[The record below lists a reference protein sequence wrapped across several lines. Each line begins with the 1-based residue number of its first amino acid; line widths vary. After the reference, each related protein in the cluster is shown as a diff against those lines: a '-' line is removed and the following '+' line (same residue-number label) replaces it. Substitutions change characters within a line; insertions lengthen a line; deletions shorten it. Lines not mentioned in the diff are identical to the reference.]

1 MALLSMRK
9 TLVESSFFARI
20 DSLSSESIRSFK
32 VAMLLLSVAGG
43 ALFSAARSVD
53 FTQLLHRALF
63 RRQGLL
69 LPLHRRLLIVLP
81 LADLREDPRFL
92 GRLFEPLERAFDGLA
107 FLHANSGHRFDLPS
121 LRTTLRESSGYR
133 PARAKIQGAEPF
145 MLRRRAD
152 TGRAAQ
158 SELGDLARRAKTHRD
173 ARADPAAHEEHGT
186 VHVEKA
192 GEVLRAGPAPQEG
205 GELVEVDLPAV
216 GVAGEN
222 QRRAVVV

>member
-63 RRQGLL
+63 RRQRLL
-69 LPLHRRLLIVLP
+69 LPLYRRLLIMLP
-81 LADLREDPRFL
+81 LADLREDPRFF

-107 FLHANSGHRFDLPS
+107 FLHANPRHLLISLPCDDAAGKQRISPSGRQNS
-121 LRTTLRESSGYR
+121 
-133 PARAKIQGAEPF
+133 
-145 MLRRRAD
+145 RRRTVDA
-152 TGRAAQ
+152 TQ
-158 SELGDLARRAKTHRD
+158 AR
-173 ARADPAAHEEHGT
+173 
-186 VHVEKA
+186 
-192 GEVLRAGPAPQEG
+192 
-205 GELVEVDLPAV
+205 
-216 GVAGEN
+216 
-222 QRRAVVV
+222 